1 MFEGKILKDE
11 NIPNNCAFLSMT
23 QQPNSGL
30 GSHIVKV
37 ARSQTPGRTPLNE
50 RSARRRGHYL
60 HNTQQTQEMN
70 IYVLSGIRTSDTINR
85 AVADLLL
92 GALDRTAIGIGPS
105 SQ

>member
-1 MFEGKILKDE
+1 MFEGKNLKDE
-11 NIPNNCAFLSMT
+11 RIPSKCAFLSVT

-30 GSHIVKV
+30 GRHIVKV

-50 RSARRRGHYL
+50 WSARRRGRYL

-70 IYVLSGIRTSDTINR
+70 IHVLSGIRTCDPSNR
-85 AVADLLL
+85 AVANLLL